1 MELYLVVPKGSVI
14 QVKHPKPLATGL
26 LSQVDVR
33 ELIPNL
39 YLLVTLKVQ
48 VYNRFEFVILSI
60 FESFLNRCTFPKKWI
75 P

>member
-48 VYNRFEFVILSI
+48 VYNRIL
-60 FESFLNRCTFPKKWI
+60 FFLITANTSALRAITWLAF
-75 P
+75 